1 MNTNNRFDVYFSYWI
16 LIWFIIS
23 LFTNITT
30 PILMLFISYILQLL
44 YIIHNKK
51 NLNIETVYIKI
62 GNSITV
68 VIKCFAII
76 YILLYNKK
84 NINLITEIYYTII
97 LFIIFNIYYYYL
109 FNNIYNFS
117 ANTNIDEGPMVYLT
131 KNLFILLNLDL

>member
-1 MNTNNRFDVYFSYWI
+1 MNNRFDVYFSYWI

-23 LFTNITT
+23 LLTNITT

-44 YIIHNKK
+44 YIIQNKNK
-51 NLNIETVYIKI
+51 LNIETAYIKI

-68 VIKCFAII
+68 VIKSFAII

-84 NINLITEIYYTII
+84 KINLIAEIYYTII

-109 FNNIYNFS
+109 FNNIYKFS